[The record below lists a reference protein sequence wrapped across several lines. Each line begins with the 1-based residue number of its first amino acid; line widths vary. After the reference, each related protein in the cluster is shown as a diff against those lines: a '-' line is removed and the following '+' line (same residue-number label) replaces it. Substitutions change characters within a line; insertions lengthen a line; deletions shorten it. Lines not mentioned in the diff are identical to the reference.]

1 MLYKITVT
9 PVFACYFQLRTSKR
23 RLKRRFPD
31 CLCFFRCKSIHR
43 AQCVIGVCGKRYAF
57 LTIWDLTLRH
67 CLAVRAPGS
76 GSKKSLSADL
86 AEVCIG
92 WIESGDL
99 VWRVTW
105 FANKEGLAGEGIS
118 APMRFLAETTSRSH
132 REGLEGL
139 IGIREGKRQGIP
151 I

>member
-1 MLYKITVT
+1 VLLTRNRKAA
-9 PVFACYFQLRTSKR
+9 PLLGFGPF
-23 RLKRRFPD
+23 
-31 CLCFFRCKSIHR
+31 LCVLC
-43 AQCVIGVCGKRYAF
+43 VCGKRYAF

-67 CLAVRAPGS
+67 CLTVRAPGS

-118 APMRFLAETTSRSH
+118 APMRFLAETTSQSH

-139 IGIREGKRQGIP
+139 IGKETGNTNIKHSRL
-151 I
+151 